1 MNIPTPFAL
10 DLLTPK
16 RIVFGWG
23 RRRELGDLLASLG
36 TRCFLVLGSRTLLQ
50 HSSFDSIR
58 NTLGNTDITVSPPE
72 LINREPI
79 VADVD
84 QAVQRAR
91 EWKADVILGI
101 GGGAAL
107 DLAKAI
113 AALIPQPPTASVS
126 DYLEGVG
133 RELSLTK
140 HPLPSLLMPTTAGTG
155 SEATKNAVISSPHAQ
170 FKKSLRAETMLTEIA
185 LVDPELTITTSPN
198 VTLHSGMD
206 ALTQCVESY
215 LSCRA
220 NVLTRSLAL
229 EGFRHAWAA
238 LPVVMQ
244 DPEARTAREQMS
256 YAALLS
262 GISLANSGLGM
273 AHGVA
278 AALGIHA
285 SIPHGLACAVML
297 PIALQANL
305 ECARDDLNPLD
316 AARTNFH
323 TGSAESLIEAVIT
336 LSRSMGL
343 PEHLRDMGVN
353 QDQLAAIAASSGGNS
368 MRGNPREIK
377 DTELRDILNR
387 VW

>member
-1 MNIPTPFAL
+1 MTISTPFAF
-10 DLLTPK
+10 DLLTPN

-23 RRRELGDLLASLG
+23 RRRELGDMIASLG
-36 TRCFLVLGSRTLLQ
+36 TRCFIVLGSRTLLQ
-50 HSSFDSIR
+50 HGLFDAIR
-58 NTLGNTDITVSPPE
+58 NTLDVADITTNTPE
-72 LINREPI
+72 VISREPI
-79 VADVD
+79 VSDVD

-113 AALIPQPPTASVS
+113 AALIPQTIAASVS

-133 RELSLTK
+133 RELPLTAK
-140 HPLPSLLMPTTAGTG
+140 PLPTLLMPTTAGTG
-155 SEATKNAVISSPHAQ
+155 SEATKNAVISSPQAQ
-170 FKKSLRAETMLTEIA
+170 FKKSLRAESMLTDIA
-185 LVDPELTITTSPN
+185 LVDPELTITTSPK

-206 ALTQCVESY
+206 ALTQCMESY

-220 NVLTRSLAL
+220 TVLTRPLAL
-229 EGFRHAWAA
+229 EGFRHAWTA
-238 LPVVMQ
+238 LPLAIQ
-244 DPEARTAREQMS
+244 DPESRPAREAMS

-285 SIPHGLACAVML
+285 SVPHGLACAVML
-297 PIALQANL
+297 PVALQVNL
-305 ECARDDLNPLD
+305 ECTRDNLIQLD
-316 AARTNFH
+316 AARSNVN
-323 TGSAESLIEAVIT
+323 TGSAESLIEAITT

-343 PEHLRDMGVN
+343 PERLRDLDVKR
-353 QDQLAAIAASSGGNS
+353 DQLAAIAASSGGNS
-368 MRGNPREIK
+368 MRGNPRKIK
-377 DTELRDILNR
+377 NAELQDILHR

>member
-1 MNIPTPFAL
+1 MKIPTPFAF

-23 RRRELGDLLASLG
+23 RRRELGDMIASLG
-36 TRCFLVLGSRTLLQ
+36 TRCFIVLGSRTLL
-50 HSSFDSIR
+50 HHELFNSIQNSLEATGITT
-58 NTLGNTDITVSPPE
+58 NTPE
-72 LINREPI
+72 LIGREPH
-79 VADVD
+79 VSDVD

-91 EWKADVILGI
+91 IWKADVVLGI

-107 DLAKAI
+107 DLAKAV
-113 AALIPQPPTASVS
+113 AALTPQTTPASVS

-133 RELSLTK
+133 RELSLSK
-140 HPLPSLLMPTTAGTG
+140 QPLPNLLMPTTAGTG
-155 SEATKNAVISSPHAQ
+155 SEATKNAVISSPQAQ
-170 FKKSLRAETMLTEIA
+170 FKKSLRADSMLTDVA
-185 LVDPELTITTSPN
+185 LVDPELTVTTSPN

-220 NVLTRSLAL
+220 TVVTRTLAL
-229 EGFRHAWAA
+229 EGFHHAWTA
-238 LPVVMQ
+238 LPLVMQ
-244 DPEARTAREQMS
+244 NPGLRTAREAMS

-285 SIPHGLACAVML
+285 AIPHGLACAIML
-297 PIALQANL
+297 PVALQVNL
-305 ECARDDLNPLD
+305 TSARDNLNQLD
-316 AARTNFH
+316 AARGDVNTS
-323 TGSAESLIEAVIT
+323 SAESLLEAIRA

-343 PEHLRDMGVN
+343 PERLRDIDVKR
-353 QDQLAAIAASSGGNS
+353 DQLAAIAASSGGNS
-368 MRGNPREIK
+368 MRGNPREIT
-377 DTELRDILNR
+377 DAELRDILHR
-387 VW
+387 AW